1 MDNFNGYTSY
11 DTQSNA
17 QDRVQDITVKTFMY
31 MFFALIVS
39 GFFAFVTY
47 ATGNAEEMIRNGTFI
62 ILIFVEIATVII
74 TTILVRKNLP
84 AAAAVCGTIYCIV
97 NGLTLSV
104 IFLAYEMQSIV
115 AIFFVTAAIFGAMA
129 LYGSRT
135 KKDLTS
141 IGSLCYMAL
150 IGIILITIINIF
162 FLKSEGLDLVLS
174 YVGVLIFV
182 GLTAYDTQMIRRLA
196 TSDNGLSPYSIA
208 ILCALNL
215 YLDFINL
222 FLKLLRIFAKN
233 R

>member
-11 DTQSNA
+11 DSQSDA

-47 ATGNAEEMIRNGTFI
+47 ATGNAEEMYSNGTI
-62 ILIFVEIATVII
+62 VILIVVELISVIV

-104 IFLAYEMQSIV
+104 IFLVYEMQSIV

-129 LYGSRT
+129 FYGAKT

-150 IGIILITIINIF
+150 IGIIVMTFVNIL
-162 FLKSEGLDLVLS
+162 FLKSEGLDLALS

-182 GLTAYDTQMIRRLA
+182 GITAYDTQRIRKLA
-196 TSDNGLSPYSIA
+196 TSDNGMSPYSIA

-222 FLKLLRIFAKN
+222 FLKLLRIFARN

>member
-11 DTQSNA
+11 DSQSDA

-47 ATGNAEEMIRNGTFI
+47 ATGNAEEMYSNGTI
-62 ILIFVEIATVII
+62 VILIVVEIISVVV

-104 IFLAYEMQSIV
+104 IFLRYQMQSIV

-129 LYGSRT
+129 LYGAKT
-135 KKDLTS
+135 KTDLTS
-141 IGSLCYMAL
+141 IGNLCMMGL
-150 IGIILITIINIF
+150 IGIILMTFVNIL
-162 FLKSEGLDLVLS
+162 FLKSVGFDLALS

-182 GLTAYDTQMIRRLA
+182 GITAYDTQRIRKLA
-196 TSDNGLSPYSIA
+196 TSDNGMSPYSIA

-222 FLKLLRIFAKN
+222 FLKLLRIFARN

>member
-11 DTQSNA
+11 DSQSDA

-31 MFFALIVS
+31 MFFALMVS

-47 ATGNAEEMIRNGTFI
+47 ATGNAEEMISNGTI
-62 ILIFVEIATVII
+62 VILIVVELISVIV

-104 IFLAYEMQSIV
+104 IFLVYEMQSIV

-129 LYGSRT
+129 FYGAKT

-150 IGIILITIINIF
+150 IGIIVMTFVNIL
-162 FLKSEGLDLVLS
+162 FLKSEGLDLALS

-182 GLTAYDTQMIRRLA
+182 GITAYDTQRIRKLA
-196 TSDNGLSPYSIA
+196 TSDNGMSPYSIA

-222 FLKLLRIFAKN
+222 FLKLLRIFARN

>member
-11 DTQSNA
+11 DSQSDA

-47 ATGNAEEMIRNGTFI
+47 ATGNAEEMYSNGTI
-62 ILIFVEIATVII
+62 VILIVVEIISVVV

-104 IFLAYEMQSIV
+104 IFLRYQMQSIV

-129 LYGSRT
+129 LYGAKT
-135 KKDLTS
+135 KTDLTS
-141 IGSLCYMAL
+141 IGNLCMMGL
-150 IGIILITIINIF
+150 IGIILMTFVNIL
-162 FLKSEGLDLVLS
+162 FLKSEGFNLALS

-182 GLTAYDTQMIRRLA
+182 GITAYDTQRIRKLA
-196 TSDNGLSPYSIA
+196 TSDNGMSPYSIA

-222 FLKLLRIFAKN
+222 FLKLLRIFARN

>member
-11 DTQSNA
+11 DSQSDA

-47 ATGNAEEMIRNGTFI
+47 ATGNAEEMYSNGTI
-62 ILIFVEIATVII
+62 VILIVVEIISVVV

-104 IFLAYEMQSIV
+104 IFLRYQMQSIV

-129 LYGSRT
+129 LYGAKT
-135 KKDLTS
+135 KTDLTS
-141 IGSLCYMAL
+141 IGNLCMMGL
-150 IGIILITIINIF
+150 IGIILMTFVNIL
-162 FLKSEGLDLVLS
+162 FLKSEGFNLALS

-182 GLTAYDTQMIRRLA
+182 GITAYDTQMIRKLA
-196 TSDNGLSPYSIA
+196 TSDNGMSPYSIA
-208 ILCALNL
+208 ILCALEL

-222 FLKLLRIFAKN
+222 FLRLLRLFA
-233 R
+233 RSR